1 MTPSISQRHFTRVIS
16 VLALSLL
23 LVTATEWRSSSE
35 GATQRV
41 QTSNRCQGVHVRAN
55 AQLASVVNGHGAGT
69 TYCLARGNYTV
80 TKRVLLDPGDR
91 VVGAGRDATIIRA
104 APGIS
109 VMFGYYH
116 SDTTGV
122 VTFKRLSVG
131 GANRPRGE
139 DCNSSC
145 GAVMLADVRI
155 HAMGVRCFGNGTT
168 CFGGGAHDIV
178 VRNFECD
185 RNGWHPD
192 SLRTDAQSASC
203 IKLFQGSFTM
213 TNSYVHDNA
222 WDGIWCDHC
231 DHVAFVIRDSKLV
244 RNGRSG
250 IVWEVS
256 GDAVDGDHALI
267 KNNKI
272 RNNGWNT
279 DGPPSPWAGIIIS
292 DSSNIE
298 IAGNIFGG
306 NNPGDGS
313 RDTRAVLIYDGTRN
327 PLPMHDIYIHDNVL
341 NGDRIQSCTITGVTC
356 D

>member
-1 MTPSISQRHFTRVIS
+1 MTTSTWRTHLLAVG
-16 VLALSLL
+16 VLATSLL
-23 LVTATEWRSSSE
+23 FL
-35 GATQRV
+35 GATGWWSSAEGHTRRV
-41 QTSNRCQGVHVRAN
+41 PRSDRCQGVNVRAN
-55 AQLASVVNGHGAGT
+55 APLASVVNRHGAGT

-80 TKRVLLDPGDR
+80 TDRVLLDPGDR
-91 VVGAGRDATIIRA
+91 VVGAGRGATIIEA
-104 APGIS
+104 ASGIG

-131 GANRPRGE
+131 GANRPRDE

-155 HAMGVRCFGNGTT
+155 HAIGVRCFGNGTT
-168 CFGGGAHDIV
+168 CFGGAAHDIV

-185 RNGWHPD
+185 GNGWHPD
-192 SLRTDAQSASC
+192 SLKSDFQSASC
-203 IKLFQGSFTM
+203 IKLTQGSLTM
-213 TNSYVHDNA
+213 TDSYVHDNS

-231 DHVAFVIRDSKLV
+231 DHVTFVIRDSTLV

-279 DGPPSPWAGIIIS
+279 DGPASPWAGIIIS

-298 IAGNIFGG
+298 IVGNTFGG
-306 NNPGDGS
+306 NDVGPDS
-313 RDTRAVLIYDGTRN
+313 DDTRAIQIYEGTRN
-327 PLPMHDIYIHDNVL
+327 PRPTHDVYIHDNVL
-341 NGDRIQSCTITGVTC
+341 NGDPIRSCTITGVTC